1 MRKLVNSQG
10 FAVFIINLTKVFLRC
25 VYIQAVFIVY
35 STYSQAIFTDLSICR
50 FGDLSIWR
58 FGDLAICKFVNY
70 SCLFKNYSYIC
81 AIFIETK
88 N

>member
-1 MRKLVNSQG
+1 
-10 FAVFIINLTKVFLRC
+10 LTKAFLQC

-35 STYSQAIFTDLSICR
+35 STYSQAIIADLSIWR

-58 FGDLAICKFVNY
+58 FGGLAVWGFGDLPICRFADLLICKFAKN

-81 AIFIETK
+81 AIFIKTK